1 MGRCLM
7 TRLRSAKQTGVSAK
21 KKGPNMEIKQN
32 DKEFVAN
39 TYGRFDLELV
49 KGKGSLLYDEN
60 DKEYIDLG
68 TGIAVNIFGAGDEE
82 WKQAV
87 IDQLNLIPHTS
98 NLYYSVPQVK
108 LAKLLCEKTGM
119 KKVFFGNS
127 GAEANECAIKAARKY
142 SSDKYGDD
150 RNVIVTL
157 VNSFH
162 GRTITTLSATGQDVF
177 HKSFGPFTGGFVYAT
192 ANDFDSV
199 KNLCENNKVCAIMM
213 ELVQGEGG
221 VIALDPNFVKK
232 VADYCKENDYLLV
245 IDEVQTGNGRTG
257 KLYAYMNYG
266 IQPDIVSTA
275 KGVAGGLPMGACL
288 LGEKCKDTLNPGS
301 HGSTFGGN
309 PVVTAGAYNI
319 FSRIGDAL
327 LDGVKERSKYII
339 EKLTLLKLDDNFVP
353 VGVSDEAK
361 DISAI
366 DASTIEDVIKN
377 YKFGIWPSLRPGVIS
392 VSGMGLMLGIQTEKE
407 AKQIVN
413 EAIEKGVITL
423 TAKTKVRLLPALNIP
438 MEQLEKALNT
448 LIDVID
454 S

>member
-1 MGRCLM
+1 M
-7 TRLRSAKQTGVSAK
+7 TRLRSAKQNGVSAK

-32 DKEFVAN
+32 DKEFIAN

-319 FSRIGDAL
+319 FSRIDDAL

-377 YKFGIWPSLRPGVIS
+377 FKFGIWPSLRPGVIS

-438 MEQLEKALNT
+438 MDLLDKALNT

>member
-1 MGRCLM
+1 MDN
-7 TRLRSAKQTGVSAK
+7 TK
-21 KKGPNMEIKQN
+21 IN
-32 DKEFVAN
+32 DKEYIAN

-108 LAKLLCEKTGM
+108 LAKLLCEKTGI

-177 HKSFGPFTGGFVYAT
+177 HKSFGPFTEGFVYAT
-192 ANDFDSV
+192 ANDFESV

-221 VIALDPNFVKK
+221 VIALEPEFVNK
-232 VADYCKENDYLLV
+232 VAAYCKENDYLLV

-257 KLYAYMNYG
+257 ALYAYMNYG

-288 LGEKCKDTLNPGS
+288 LGEKCKDTLNAGS

-309 PVVTAGAYNI
+309 PVVAAGAYNVI
-319 FSRIGDAL
+319 SRVNDEL
-327 LDGVKERSKYII
+327 LNGVKERSKHII
-339 EKLTLLKLDDNFVP
+339 EKITLLKLDDGFKP

-413 EAIEKGVITL
+413 EAIAKGVITL
-423 TAKTKVRLLPALNIP
+423 TAKTKVRLLPALNIS
-438 MEQLEKALNT
+438 MELLDKALDT

-454 S
+454 A

>member
-1 MGRCLM
+1 M
-7 TRLRSAKQTGVSAK
+7 
-21 KKGPNMEIKQN
+21 KGKYMNIKNN

-68 TGIAVNIFGAGDEE
+68 TGIAVNVFGAGDEE

-127 GAEANECAIKAARKY
+127 GAEANECAIKVARKY
-142 SSDKYGDD
+142 SSDKYGAD

-177 HKSFGPFTGGFVYAT
+177 HKDFGPFTGGFVYAT

-199 KNLCENNKVCAIMM
+199 KKLCESNKVCAIMM

-221 VIALDPNFVKK
+221 VIALEPEFVKN

-257 KLYAYMNYG
+257 ALYAYMNYG
-266 IQPDIVSTA
+266 IQPDVVSTA

-288 LGEKCKDTLNPGS
+288 IGEKCKETLNPGS

-319 FSRIGDAL
+319 ISRIDDSL
-327 LDGVKERSKYII
+327 INGVKERSKYII
-339 EKLTLLKLDDNFVP
+339 EKITLLKLDDNFVP

-366 DASTIEDVIKN
+366 DASTVEDIIRN
-377 YKFGIWPSLRPGVIS
+377 YKFGIWPSLRPGIIS
-392 VSGMGLMLGIQTEKE
+392 ISGMGLMLGIQTEKE
-407 AKQIVN
+407 AKKIVN

-423 TAKTKVRLLPALNIP
+423 TAKTKVRLLPALNIS
-438 MEQLEKALNT
+438 MELLEKALNT
-448 LIDVID
+448 LIDVIME
-454 S
+454 

>member
-1 MGRCLM
+1 MDN
-7 TRLRSAKQTGVSAK
+7 TK
-21 KKGPNMEIKQN
+21 IN
-32 DKEFVAN
+32 DKEYIAN

-127 GAEANECAIKAARKY
+127 GAEANECMIKVIRKY
-142 SSDKYGDD
+142 ASDKYGDE
-150 RNVIVTL
+150 RNIIITL
-157 VNSFH
+157 INSFH
-162 GRTITTLSATGQDVF
+162 GRTVTTLSATGQDVF
-177 HKSFGPFTGGFVYAT
+177 HKSFGPFTGGFLYT
-192 ANDFDSV
+192 PANDFAAL
-199 KNLCENNKVCAIMM
+199 KALCEENKGKVAGIMM

-221 VIALDPNFVKK
+221 VIALTPDFVKN
-232 VADYCKENDYLLV
+232 VEAYCKENDILLG

-257 KLYAYMNYG
+257 KLYAFMNYG
-266 IQPDIVSTA
+266 ITPDVVSTA
-275 KGVAGGLPMGACL
+275 KGVAGGLPLGACL
-288 LGEKCKDTLNPGS
+288 IGDKCKDTMGAGS

-319 FSRIGDAL
+319 LSRVDDAL
-327 LDGVKERSKYII
+327 LNGVKEKSKLII
-339 EKLTLLKLDDNFVP
+339 EKLTFLKLDDDMKP
-353 VGVSDEAK
+353 VGFSNGCDANAKTSDGK
-361 DISAI
+361 
-366 DASTIEDVIKN
+366 TIEEVIKD
-377 YKFGIWPSLRPGVIS
+377 YQFGIWPSFRKGIVS

-407 AKQIVN
+407 AKAIVN
-413 EAIEKGVITL
+413 KAIEKGTIAL

-438 MEQLEKALNT
+438 NDLLEKGLDTIISA
-448 LIDVID
+448 IEEV
-454 S
+454 

>member
-1 MGRCLM
+1 MDN
-7 TRLRSAKQTGVSAK
+7 TK
-21 KKGPNMEIKQN
+21 IN
-32 DKEFVAN
+32 DKEYIAN

-127 GAEANECAIKAARKY
+127 GAEANECMIKVIRKY
-142 SSDKYGDD
+142 ASDKYGDE
-150 RNVIVTL
+150 RNIIITL
-157 VNSFH
+157 INSFH
-162 GRTITTLSATGQDVF
+162 GRTVTTLSATGQDVF
-177 HKSFGPFTGGFVYAT
+177 HKSFGPFTGGFLYT
-192 ANDFDSV
+192 PANDFAAL
-199 KNLCENNKVCAIMM
+199 KALCEENKGKVAGIMM

-221 VIALDPNFVKK
+221 VIALTPDFVKS
-232 VADYCKENDYLLV
+232 VEAYCKENDILLG

-257 KLYAYMNYG
+257 KLYAFMNYG
-266 IQPDIVSTA
+266 ITPDVVSTA
-275 KGVAGGLPMGACL
+275 KGVAGGLPLGACL
-288 LGEKCKDTLNPGS
+288 IGEKCKDTMGAGS

-319 FSRIGDAL
+319 LSRVDDAL
-327 LDGVKERSKYII
+327 LNGVKEKSKLII
-339 EKLTLLKLDDNFVP
+339 EKLTSLKLDEDMKP
-353 VGVSDEAK
+353 VGLSNGCDEDSKTADGK
-361 DISAI
+361 
-366 DASTIEDVIKN
+366 TIEDVIKD
-377 YKFGIWPSLRPGVIS
+377 YQFGIWPSFRKGIVS

-407 AKQIVN
+407 AKAIVN
-413 EAIEKGVITL
+413 KAIEKGTIAL

-438 MEQLEKALNT
+438 NDLLEKGLDTIISA
-448 LIDVID
+448 IEEV
-454 S
+454 

>member
-1 MGRCLM
+1 
-7 TRLRSAKQTGVSAK
+7 
-21 KKGPNMEIKQN
+21 MEIKQN

-288 LGEKCKDTLNPGS
+288 LGEKCKDTLNLGS

-319 FSRIGDAL
+319 FSRIDDAL

-438 MEQLEKALNT
+438 MDLLDKALNT

-454 S
+454 

>member
-1 MGRCLM
+1 M
-7 TRLRSAKQTGVSAK
+7 
-21 KKGPNMEIKQN
+21 NIKNN

-68 TGIAVNIFGAGDEE
+68 TGIAVNVFGAGDEE

-98 NLYYSVPQVK
+98 NLYYSIPQVK

-127 GAEANECAIKAARKY
+127 GAEANECMIKAIRKY
-142 SSDKYGDD
+142 ASDKYGDE
-150 RNVIVTL
+150 RNLIVTL

-177 HKSFGPFTGGFVYAT
+177 HKSFGPFTEGFIYT
-192 ANDFDSV
+192 PANDFEALRALCD
-199 KNLCENNKVCAIMM
+199 KNKGKIAGIMM

-221 VIALDPNFVKK
+221 VIALTPSFVKQ
-232 VADYCKENDYLLV
+232 VAEYAKTYDILLG

-257 KLYAYMNYG
+257 ELYAFMNYG
-266 IQPDIVSTA
+266 IIPDVVSTA

-288 LGEKCKDTLNPGS
+288 LGEKVKDTLNPGS

-319 FSRIGDAL
+319 LSRVDDKL
-327 LDGVKERSKYII
+327 LKGVKERSKFII
-339 EKLTLLKLDDNFVP
+339 EKLTGLKLDDDFQP
-353 VGVSDEAK
+353 TGLGDEYDKDAKTSDGK
-361 DISAI
+361 S
-366 DASTIEDVIKN
+366 IEDVLKE
-377 YKFGIWPSLRPGVIS
+377 YVFGIWPSFRKGIAS

-413 EAIEKGVITL
+413 EAIGKGVIAL

-438 MEQLEKALNT
+438 MELLDKALTT
-448 LIDVID
+448 LIDVIE

>member
-1 MGRCLM
+1 MDN
-7 TRLRSAKQTGVSAK
+7 TK
-21 KKGPNMEIKQN
+21 IN
-32 DKEFVAN
+32 DKEYIAN

-127 GAEANECAIKAARKY
+127 GAEANECMIKVIRKY
-142 SSDKYGDD
+142 ASDKYGDE
-150 RNVIVTL
+150 RNIIITL
-157 VNSFH
+157 INSFH
-162 GRTITTLSATGQDVF
+162 GRTVTTLSATGQDVF
-177 HKSFGPFTGGFVYAT
+177 HKSFGPFTDGFLYT
-192 ANDFDSV
+192 PANDFAAL
-199 KNLCENNKVCAIMM
+199 KALCEQNKGKVAGIMM

-221 VIALDPNFVKK
+221 VIALTPDFVKN
-232 VADYCKENDYLLV
+232 VEAYCKENDILLG

-257 KLYAYMNYG
+257 KLYAFMNYG
-266 IQPDIVSTA
+266 ITPDVVSTA
-275 KGVAGGLPMGACL
+275 KGVAGGLPLGACFI
-288 LGEKCKDTLNPGS
+288 GEKCKDTMGAGS

-319 FSRIGDAL
+319 LSRVDDAL
-327 LDGVKERSKYII
+327 LNGVKEKSKLII
-339 EKLTLLKLDDNFVP
+339 EKLTFLKLDDDMKP
-353 VGVSDEAK
+353 VGISDGCAADSKTSDGKSINE
-361 DISAI
+361 
-366 DASTIEDVIKN
+366 VIKD
-377 YKFGIWPSLRPGVIS
+377 YQFGIWPSFRKGIVS

-407 AKQIVN
+407 AKAIVN
-413 EAIEKGVITL
+413 KAIEKGTIAL

-438 MEQLEKALNT
+438 NELLEKGLDTILAS
-448 LIDVID
+448 IEEV
-454 S
+454 

>member
-1 MGRCLM
+1 
-7 TRLRSAKQTGVSAK
+7 
-21 KKGPNMEIKQN
+21 MEIKNN
-32 DKEFVAN
+32 DKEFIAN
-39 TYGRFDLELV
+39 TYGRFNLELV

-68 TGIAVNIFGAGDEE
+68 TGIAVNVFGAGDEE

-108 LAKLLCEKTGM
+108 LAKILCEKTGM

-127 GAEANECAIKAARKY
+127 GAEANECMIKAIRKY
-142 SSDKYGDD
+142 ANDKYGDE
-150 RNVIVTL
+150 RNMIITL
-157 VNSFH
+157 INSFH

-177 HKSFGPFTGGFVYAT
+177 HKSFGPFTEGFLYT
-192 ANDFDSV
+192 PANDFDALKALCQHY
-199 KNLCENNKVCAIMM
+199 KNKIAGIMM

-221 VIALDPNFVKK
+221 VIALDPTFVKNVDEFAK
-232 VADYCKENDYLLV
+232 ANDILLG

-257 KLYAYMNYG
+257 KLYAFMNYG
-266 IQPDIVSTA
+266 IQPDVISTA

-288 LGEKCKDTLNPGS
+288 LGEKCKDTLNAGS

-319 FSRIGDAL
+319 ISRIDDEL
-327 LDGVKERSKYII
+327 LQGVKERSKHII
-339 EKLTLLKLDDNFVP
+339 EKITLLKLDDDFKP
-353 VGVSDEAK
+353 VGISDAAK

-366 DASTIEDVIKN
+366 DNSTVEDVIRN

-407 AKQIVN
+407 AKKIVN

-438 MEQLEKALNT
+438 MELLDKAIDT

-454 S
+454 A

>member
-1 MGRCLM
+1 MD
-7 TRLRSAKQTGVSAK
+7 
-21 KKGPNMEIKQN
+21 IKNN
-32 DKEFVAN
+32 DKEFIAN
-39 TYGRFDLELV
+39 TYARFDLELV

-87 IDQLNLIPHTS
+87 IDQLNMIPHTS

-108 LAKLLCEKTGM
+108 LAKLLCEQTGM

-177 HKSFGPFTGGFVYAT
+177 HKSFGPFTEGFVYAT

-199 KNLCENNKVCAIMM
+199 KKLCANNKVCAIMM

-221 VIALDPNFVKK
+221 VIALEPGFVKQ

-257 KLYAYMNYG
+257 ALYAFMNYG

-288 LGEKCKDTLNPGS
+288 LGEKCKDTLGVS
-301 HGSTFGGN
+301 AHGSTFGGN
-309 PVVTAGAYNI
+309 PVVAAGAYNVI
-319 FSRIGDAL
+319 SRINDEL
-327 LDGVKERSKYII
+327 LKGVKERSKYII
-339 EKLTLLKLDDNFVP
+339 EKITLLKLDDNFVP
-353 VGVSDEAK
+353 VGVTDEAK

-366 DASTIEDVIKN
+366 DASTVEDIIKN
-377 YKFGIWPSLRPGVIS
+377 YKFGIWPSLRPGVVS
-392 VSGMGLMLGIQTEKE
+392 VSGMGLMLGIETEKE
-407 AKQIVN
+407 AKKIVN

-438 MEQLEKALNT
+438 MELLEKALAP
-448 LIDVID
+448 LLAILAA
-454 S
+454 

>member
-1 MGRCLM
+1 MDN
-7 TRLRSAKQTGVSAK
+7 TK
-21 KKGPNMEIKQN
+21 IN
-32 DKEFVAN
+32 DKEYIAN

-127 GAEANECAIKAARKY
+127 GAEANECMIKVIRKY
-142 SSDKYGDD
+142 ASDKYGDE
-150 RNVIVTL
+150 RNIIITL
-157 VNSFH
+157 INSFH
-162 GRTITTLSATGQDVF
+162 GRTVTTLSATGQDVF
-177 HKSFGPFTGGFVYAT
+177 HKSFGPFTGGFLYT
-192 ANDFDSV
+192 PANDFAAL
-199 KNLCENNKVCAIMM
+199 KALCDENKGKVAGIMM

-221 VIALDPNFVKK
+221 VIALTPDFVKK
-232 VADYCKENDYLLV
+232 VEAYCKENDILLG

-257 KLYAYMNYG
+257 KLYAFMNYG
-266 IQPDIVSTA
+266 ITPDVVSTA
-275 KGVAGGLPMGACL
+275 KGVAGGLPLGACL
-288 LGEKCKDTLNPGS
+288 IGDKCKDTMGAGS

-319 FSRIGDAL
+319 LSRVDDAL
-327 LDGVKERSKYII
+327 LNGVKEKSKLII
-339 EKLTLLKLDDNFVP
+339 EKLTFLKLDDDMKP
-353 VGVSDEAK
+353 VGLSNGCDANAKTSDGK
-361 DISAI
+361 N
-366 DASTIEDVIKN
+366 IEEVIKD
-377 YKFGIWPSLRPGVIS
+377 YQFGIWPSFRKDIVS

-407 AKQIVN
+407 AKAIVN
-413 EAIEKGVITL
+413 KAIEKGTIAL

-438 MEQLEKALNT
+438 NDLLEKGLDTIISA
-448 LIDVID
+448 IEEV
-454 S
+454 

>member
-1 MGRCLM
+1 M
-7 TRLRSAKQTGVSAK
+7 
-21 KKGPNMEIKQN
+21 NIKNN
-32 DKEFVAN
+32 DKEYIAN

-127 GAEANECAIKAARKY
+127 GAEANECMIKVIRKY
-142 SSDKYGDD
+142 ASDKYGDE
-150 RNVIVTL
+150 RNIIITL
-157 VNSFH
+157 INSFH
-162 GRTITTLSATGQDVF
+162 GRTVTTLSATGQDVF
-177 HKSFGPFTGGFVYAT
+177 HKSFGPFTGGFLYT
-192 ANDFDSV
+192 PANDFAAL
-199 KNLCENNKVCAIMM
+199 KALCEENKGKVAGIML

-221 VIALDPNFVKK
+221 VIALTPDFVRK
-232 VADYCKENDYLLV
+232 VEAYCKENDILLG

-257 KLYAYMNYG
+257 KLYAFMNYG
-266 IQPDIVSTA
+266 ITPDVVSTA
-275 KGVAGGLPMGACL
+275 KGVAGGLPLGACL
-288 LGEKCKDTLNPGS
+288 IGEKCKDTMGAGS

-319 FSRIGDAL
+319 LSRVDDNL
-327 LDGVKERSKYII
+327 LNGVKEKSKLII
-339 EKLTLLKLDDNFVP
+339 EKLTFLKLDDDMNP
-353 VGVSDEAK
+353 VGLFNEC
-361 DISAI
+361 
-366 DASTIEDVIKN
+366 DADSKTADGKTIEDVIKN
-377 YKFGIWPSLRPGVIS
+377 YQFGIWPSFRKGIVS

-407 AKQIVN
+407 AKTIVN
-413 EAIEKGVITL
+413 KAIEKGTIAL

-438 MEQLEKALNT
+438 NDLLEKGLET
-448 LIDVID
+448 ILSSIEEV
-454 S
+454 

>member
-1 MGRCLM
+1 M
-7 TRLRSAKQTGVSAK
+7 
-21 KKGPNMEIKQN
+21 NIKN
-32 DKEFVAN
+32 CDKEFIAN
-39 TYGRFDLELV
+39 TYARFDLELV

-87 IDQLNLIPHTS
+87 IDQLNMIPHTS

-108 LAKLLCEKTGM
+108 LAKLLCEQTGM

-177 HKSFGPFTGGFVYAT
+177 HKSFGPFTEGFVYAT

-199 KNLCENNKVCAIMM
+199 KKLCANNKVCAIMM

-221 VIALDPNFVKK
+221 VIALEPGFVKQ

-257 KLYAYMNYG
+257 ALYAFMNYG

-288 LGEKCKDTLNPGS
+288 LGEKCKDTLGVS
-301 HGSTFGGN
+301 AHGSTFGGN
-309 PVVTAGAYNI
+309 PVVAAGAYNVI
-319 FSRIGDAL
+319 SRINDEL
-327 LDGVKERSKYII
+327 LKGVKERSKYII
-339 EKLTLLKLDDNFVP
+339 EKITLLKLNDDFVP
-353 VGVSDEAK
+353 VGVSDEAAEVK
-361 DISAI
+361 GAKTDKA
-366 DASTIEDVIKN
+366 DELIKN
-377 YKFGIWPSLRPGVIS
+377 YKFGIWPSLRPGVKSI
-392 VSGMGLMLGIQTEKE
+392 SGMGLMLGIETEKE
-407 AKQIVN
+407 AKKIVG
-413 EAIEKGVITL
+413 EAIDKGVITL

-438 MEQLEKALNT
+438 MDLLEKALNT
-448 LIDVID
+448 LIEVIA

>member
-1 MGRCLM
+1 MDN
-7 TRLRSAKQTGVSAK
+7 TK
-21 KKGPNMEIKQN
+21 IN
-32 DKEFVAN
+32 DKEYIAN

-127 GAEANECAIKAARKY
+127 GAEANECMIKVIRKY
-142 SSDKYGDD
+142 ASDKYGDE
-150 RNVIVTL
+150 RNIIITL
-157 VNSFH
+157 INSFH
-162 GRTITTLSATGQDVF
+162 GRTVTTLSATGQDVF
-177 HKSFGPFTGGFVYAT
+177 HKSFGPFTGGFLYT
-192 ANDFDSV
+192 PANDFAAL
-199 KNLCENNKVCAIMM
+199 KALCEENKGKVAGIMM

-221 VIALDPNFVKK
+221 VIALTPDFVKS
-232 VADYCKENDYLLV
+232 VEAFCKENDILLG

-257 KLYAYMNYG
+257 KLYAFMNYG
-266 IQPDIVSTA
+266 ITPDVVSTA
-275 KGVAGGLPMGACL
+275 KGVAGGLPLGACL
-288 LGEKCKDTLNPGS
+288 IGDKCKDTMGAGS

-319 FSRIGDAL
+319 LSRVDDAL
-327 LDGVKERSKYII
+327 LNGVKEKSKLII
-339 EKLTLLKLDDNFVP
+339 EKLTFLKLDDDMKPIGLSNECDADSKT
-353 VGVSDEAK
+353 SDGK
-361 DISAI
+361 S
-366 DASTIEDVIKN
+366 IEEVIKD
-377 YKFGIWPSLRPGVIS
+377 YQFGIWPSFRKGIVS

-407 AKQIVN
+407 AKAIVN
-413 EAIEKGVITL
+413 KAIEKGTIAL

-438 MEQLEKALNT
+438 NDLLEKGLDTILSA
-448 LIDVID
+448 IEEV
-454 S
+454 

>member
-1 MGRCLM
+1 
-7 TRLRSAKQTGVSAK
+7 
-21 KKGPNMEIKQN
+21 MEIKQN
-32 DKEFVAN
+32 DKEFIAN

-68 TGIAVNIFGAGDEE
+68 TGIAVNVFGAGDEE

-127 GAEANECAIKAARKY
+127 GAEANECAIKVARKY
-142 SSDKYGDD
+142 SSDKYGTD

-177 HKSFGPFTGGFVYAT
+177 HKDFGPFTGGFVYAT

-199 KNLCENNKVCAIMM
+199 KSLCETNKVCAIMM

-221 VIALDPNFVKK
+221 VIALDPDFVKK
-232 VADYCKENDYLLV
+232 VSDYCKENDYLLV

-266 IQPDIVSTA
+266 IQPDVVSTA

-288 LGEKCKDTLNPGS
+288 IGEKCKDTLNPGS

-319 FSRIGDAL
+319 ISRIDDTL
-327 LDGVKERSKYII
+327 LNGVKKRSKFII
-339 EKLTLLKLDDNFVP
+339 EKITLLKLDDDFKP
-353 VGVSDEAK
+353 IGVTDEAK
-361 DISAI
+361 EISAI

-407 AKQIVN
+407 AKKIVN

-438 MEQLEKALNT
+438 MELLDKALTT
-448 LIDVID
+448 LLEVID
-454 S
+454 E